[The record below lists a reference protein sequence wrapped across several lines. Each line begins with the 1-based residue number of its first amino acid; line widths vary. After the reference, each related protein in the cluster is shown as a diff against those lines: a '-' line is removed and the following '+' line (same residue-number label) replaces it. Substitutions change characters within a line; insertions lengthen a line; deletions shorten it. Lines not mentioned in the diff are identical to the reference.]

1 MLVIIRALKSGIEQG
16 TKMAKIEAEKK
27 LLNQRIESEKKLL
40 NQKIEA
46 EEKLLNQKIEI
57 AKKLL
62 NQNIDIKIIS
72 ETTGLSIKAP
82 YETKLTTNF
91 NFISGISTKIS

>member
-27 LLNQRIESEKKLL
+27 LLNQRIESEEKK
-40 NQKIEA
+40 K
-46 EEKLLNQKIEI
+46 KKKIEI

-72 ETTGLSIKAP
+72 ETTGLSIK
-82 YETKLTTNF
+82 EINKL
-91 NFISGISTKIS
+91 K

>member
-16 TKMAKIEAEKK
+16 TKMAKIEAEK
-27 LLNQRIESEKKLL
+27 
-40 NQKIEA
+40 
-46 EEKLLNQKIEI
+46 KLLNQKIEI

-72 ETTGLSIKAP
+72 ETTGLSIK
-82 YETKLTTNF
+82 EINKL
-91 NFISGISTKIS
+91 K